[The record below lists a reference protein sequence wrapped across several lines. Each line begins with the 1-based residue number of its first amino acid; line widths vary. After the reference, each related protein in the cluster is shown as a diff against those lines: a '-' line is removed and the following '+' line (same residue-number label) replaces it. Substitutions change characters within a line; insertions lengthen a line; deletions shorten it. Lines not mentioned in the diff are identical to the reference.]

1 MKTYIKL
8 AWRNLWRNKRR
19 TIITVLSVLF
29 AFFLALV
36 MRSMQLGSYDLM
48 IESAVKTSTGYIQ
61 IHALGYWDDKTI
73 DNTFIST
80 DTLEGKLLS
89 TRHITAFIPRLES
102 FALISSGD
110 MTKGIAVIG
119 TDPKKEDDI
128 SALGDR
134 VIRGSYFGK
143 DDNSVLIGEALADYL
158 KVGVNDTIVL
168 LSQGYHGESAQGA
181 YPIKGIIRFTAPEMN
196 SSMLYMPL
204 TTAQKLYSAP
214 ERLTSLSILLDNK
227 KYIKTVADE
236 LKTIDVEN
244 LEVMTWRELLPEMV
258 QAIQSD
264 SVSGQFMLG
273 ILYIVVGFGIFGTIL
288 MMTIER
294 RREFGIMVAV
304 GMRRIKLALIV
315 FIETVILALVGI
327 VAGAA
332 LSYPIILYYHL
343 HPYQLTG
350 ETAKAMAEFNVEPVM
365 PFALDPGFFINQSL
379 VVIILSILA
388 AIYPLTVIGKF
399 KIIPALRGK

>member
-48 IESAVKTSTGYIQ
+48 VESAVKTSTGYIQ

-80 DTLEGKLLS
+80 DTLESRLLRTS
-89 TRHITAFIPRLES
+89 HITSFISRLES

-119 TDPKKEDDI
+119 TDPQKEDEI
-128 SALGDR
+128 SALRGR
-134 VIRGSYFGK
+134 VIKGSYLTSDDK
-143 DDNSVLIGEALADYL
+143 DVLIGEALAAYL
-158 KVGVNDTIVL
+158 KADVNDTIVL

-181 YPIKGIIRFTAPEMN
+181 YLVKGILRFTSPDMN

-204 TTAQKLYSAP
+204 SAAQSLYSAP
-214 ERLTSLSILLDNK
+214 QRLTSLSILLDNK
-227 KYIKTVADE
+227 KNMNRVSEE
-236 LKTIDVEN
+236 LKKIDPEK

-264 SVSGQFMLG
+264 SISGQFMLG
-273 ILYIVVGFGIFGTIL
+273 ILYVVVGFGIFGTIL

-304 GMRRIKLALIV
+304 GMHRIKLALIV
-315 FIETVILALVGI
+315 FIETIILALVGL

-343 HPYQLTG
+343 HPYMLTG

-365 PFALDPGFFINQSL
+365 PFALEPGFFINQSL
-379 VVIILSILA
+379 VVIVLSILA
-388 AIYPLTVIGKF
+388 AIYPLTVIGRF
-399 KIIPALRGK
+399 KIITALRGK